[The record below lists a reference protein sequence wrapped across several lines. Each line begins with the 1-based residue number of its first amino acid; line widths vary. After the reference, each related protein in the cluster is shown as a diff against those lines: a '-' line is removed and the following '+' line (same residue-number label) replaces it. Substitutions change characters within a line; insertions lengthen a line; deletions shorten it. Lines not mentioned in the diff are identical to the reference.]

1 MSIFGNRKKK
11 KYRTFLQDS
20 ETGADDTREY
30 ERGRG
35 VWGKNNLQEGH
46 GSEMS
51 ENLIRKHYWFSGRVQ
66 GVGFRYRACYIASS
80 LGVTGWVR
88 NNWDGKLTTVYR
100 RNFSRYRL
108 IDINN
113 DGIKELMLHNY
124 PWAVFFTYYK
134 GKVTPLIYGS
144 TRGAYLK
151 GQYLPIKTGTSS
163 ENICRTYILQNGK
176 VKQIINYF
184 HTTSSAYPV
193 PIYEVNGKRYSKTA
207 FFKVYNKYMNNAKL
221 LF

>member
-30 ERGRG
+30 EKGRG
-35 VWGKNNLQEGH
+35 VWGKNNLQEEQ

-88 NNWDGKLTTVYR
+88 NNWDERVEMEAQGTREDLARMVEMLYR
-100 RNFSRYRL
+100 QSF
-108 IDINN
+108 I
-113 DGIKELMLHNY
+113 GIEG
-124 PWAVFFTYYK
+124 VEE
-134 GKVTPLIYGS
+134 KV
-144 TRGAYLK
+144 
-151 GQYLPIKTGTSS
+151 
-163 ENICRTYILQNGK
+163 
-176 VKQIINYF
+176 V
-184 HTTSSAYPV
+184 PV
-193 PIYEVNGKRYSKTA
+193 EVESGFYAR
-207 FFKVYNKYMNNAKL
+207 
-221 LF
+221 

>member
-46 GSEMS
+46 GTEMS
-51 ENLIRKHYWFSGRVQ
+51 ENLIRKHYGFSGRVQ

-88 NNWDGKLTTVYR
+88 NNWDERVEMEAQGTREDLARMVEMLYR
-100 RNFSRYRL
+100 QSF
-108 IDINN
+108 I
-113 DGIKELMLHNY
+113 GIEG
-124 PWAVFFTYYK
+124 VEE
-134 GKVTPLIYGS
+134 KV
-144 TRGAYLK
+144 
-151 GQYLPIKTGTSS
+151 
-163 ENICRTYILQNGK
+163 
-176 VKQIINYF
+176 V
-184 HTTSSAYPV
+184 PV
-193 PIYEVNGKRYSKTA
+193 EVESGFYAR
-207 FFKVYNKYMNNAKL
+207 
-221 LF
+221 

>member
-46 GSEMS
+46 GLEMS

-88 NNWDGKLTTVYR
+88 NNWDERVEMEAQGTREDLARMVEMLYR
-100 RNFSRYRL
+100 QSF
-108 IDINN
+108 I
-113 DGIKELMLHNY
+113 GIEG
-124 PWAVFFTYYK
+124 VEE
-134 GKVTPLIYGS
+134 KV
-144 TRGAYLK
+144 
-151 GQYLPIKTGTSS
+151 
-163 ENICRTYILQNGK
+163 
-176 VKQIINYF
+176 V
-184 HTTSSAYPV
+184 PV
-193 PIYEVNGKRYSKTA
+193 EVESGFYAR
-207 FFKVYNKYMNNAKL
+207 
-221 LF
+221 

>member
-88 NNWDGKLTTVYR
+88 NNWDERVEMEAQGTREDLARMVEMLYR
-100 RNFSRYRL
+100 QSF
-108 IDINN
+108 I
-113 DGIKELMLHNY
+113 GIE
-124 PWAVFFTYYK
+124 
-134 GKVTPLIYGS
+134 GGEEKV
-144 TRGAYLK
+144 
-151 GQYLPIKTGTSS
+151 
-163 ENICRTYILQNGK
+163 
-176 VKQIINYF
+176 V
-184 HTTSSAYPV
+184 PV
-193 PIYEVNGKRYSKTA
+193 EVESGFYAR
-207 FFKVYNKYMNNAKL
+207 
-221 LF
+221 

>member
-30 ERGRG
+30 EKGRG
-35 VWGKNNLQEGH
+35 VWGENNLQEGQ

-88 NNWDGKLTTVYR
+88 NNWDERVEMEAQGTREDLARMVEMLYR
-100 RNFSRYRL
+100 QSF
-108 IDINN
+108 I
-113 DGIKELMLHNY
+113 GIEG
-124 PWAVFFTYYK
+124 VEE
-134 GKVTPLIYGS
+134 KV
-144 TRGAYLK
+144 
-151 GQYLPIKTGTSS
+151 
-163 ENICRTYILQNGK
+163 
-176 VKQIINYF
+176 V
-184 HTTSSAYPV
+184 PV
-193 PIYEVNGKRYSKTA
+193 EVESGFYAR
-207 FFKVYNKYMNNAKL
+207 
-221 LF
+221 

>member
-1 MSIFGNRKKK
+1 MMFR
-11 KYRTFLQDS
+11 D
-20 ETGADDTREY
+20 
-30 ERGRG
+30 
-35 VWGKNNLQEGH
+35 GK
-46 GSEMS
+46 GSEMR

-151 GQYLPIKTGTSS
+151 GQYLTNKKQEHRQRIYAAH
-163 ENICRTYILQNGK
+163 YILTEWKGETNYK
-176 VKQIINYF
+176 LFPYHKQCI
-184 HTTSSAYPV
+184 SGSD
-193 PIYEVNGKRYSKTA
+193 
-207 FFKVYNKYMNNAKL
+207 L
-221 LF
+221 

>member
-66 GVGFRYRACYIASS
+66 GVGFRYRSCYIASS

-88 NNWDGKLTTVYR
+88 NNWDERVEMEAQGTREDLARMVEMLYR
-100 RNFSRYRL
+100 QSF
-108 IDINN
+108 I
-113 DGIKELMLHNY
+113 GIEG
-124 PWAVFFTYYK
+124 VEEE
-134 GKVTPLIYGS
+134 V
-144 TRGAYLK
+144 
-151 GQYLPIKTGTSS
+151 
-163 ENICRTYILQNGK
+163 
-176 VKQIINYF
+176 V
-184 HTTSSAYPV
+184 PV
-193 PIYEVNGKRYSKTA
+193 EVESGFYAR
-207 FFKVYNKYMNNAKL
+207 
-221 LF
+221 